1 MYLAY
6 YLASTDDLQVGINW
20 VLPVV
25 CVHVCVHVM
34 CVCQMLHVCFCARVS
49 VVTIF
54 FFQVRTKY
62 HALVCLAR
70 VFTSIHA
77 SPKLKHSRILQT
89 MDVLHVVV
97 C

>member
-6 YLASTDDLQVGINW
+6 YLASTDDLQVSINW
-20 VLPVV
+20 ALPVV
-25 CVHVCVHVM
+25 CVHVRVHVM
-34 CVCQMLHVCFCARVS
+34 PLHVCFCARVS

-62 HALVCLAR
+62 HALVCLAH

-89 MDVLHVVV
+89 MDVLHIVV